1 MKRLNALLLVFL
13 ALTLVLSACAPATP
27 AAPQVTSTP
36 EQITVV
42 DGEGSEVRLN
52 APAQKIISLAPSN
65 TELLFAL
72 GAGGQIIARDDFSNY
87 PQEAASIASVGGDMG
102 KYNLE
107 EIARLQPDLILTSPL
122 MTPEGVQSLK
132 TITPNVFVVPNP
144 KGFDDLF
151 ANIKNVGALSG
162 RSAEAEALA
171 SDLSGR
177 VKAVEEKVAQA
188 TAKPKVFY
196 ELDATEP
203 SKPWTAG
210 PGTFID
216 VAISAAGGQNVGA
229 SLQGEWAQIS
239 QEELIVQN
247 PDFILLGDATY
258 GGVKPADVAARPGW
272 DAVAAVKNNQVFEFN
287 DDLVSRPGP
296 RMVEGLE
303 EMAKIFHP
311 ELFK

>member
-13 ALTLVLSACAPATP
+13 ALTLLLSACAPVPP
-27 AAPQVTSTP
+27 AAPQVANTP
-36 EQITVV
+36 EQIVVV

-52 APAQKIISLAPSN
+52 APAQKIVSLAPSN

-151 ANIKNVGALSG
+151 ANIKNVGTLSG
-162 RSAEAEALA
+162 RSAEAEALV

-188 TAKPKVFY
+188 TVKPKVFY

-216 VAISAAGGQNVGA
+216 VAINAAGGQNVGA

-258 GGVKPADVAARPGW
+258 GGVTPADVAARSGW
-272 DAVAAVKNNQVFEFN
+272 DAVAAVKNNQVIEFN

-296 RMVEGLE
+296 RMVQGLE
-303 EMAKIFHP
+303 EMAKIIHP

>member
-1 MKRLNALLLVFL
+1 MKRYNALLLACL
-13 ALTLVLSACAPATP
+13 ALILMLSACTPATP

-36 EQITVV
+36 EQIVVV
-42 DGEGSEVRLN
+42 DGEGNEVRLN
-52 APAQKIISLAPSN
+52 ASAQKIISLAPSN

-87 PQEAASIASVGGDMG
+87 PQEAASIPSVGGDMG

-122 MTPEGVQSLK
+122 MAAEGIQSLK

-151 ANIKNVGALSG
+151 ANLKNVGALAG
-162 RSAEAEALA
+162 RTSEAEQLV

-188 TAKPKVFY
+188 SARPKVFY

-203 SKPWTAG
+203 AKPWTAG

-216 VAISAAGGQNVGA
+216 MVINAAGGQNLGA

-239 QEELIVQN
+239 QEDLIVQN

-258 GGVKPADVAARPGW
+258 GGVKAADVAARPGW
-272 DAVAAVKNNQVFEFN
+272 DGVAAVKNNQVFEFN

-296 RMVEGLE
+296 RMVQGLE

-311 ELFK
+311 DLFK